1 MVGIVTLLH
10 TPWPTDQLSLR
21 ATYSPRDI
29 EIPKTASLRGEDA
42 GTGVSSTH
50 CPEAVHFSNPKRGIP
65 ESRHAEALEGKRDN
79 EAMRE
84 SYWKSAVERAG
95 ARHRRSY
102 QTRFFGAIEMMIS
115 AGELP
120 M

>member
-1 MVGIVTLLH
+1 MV
-10 TPWPTDQLSLR
+10 DRSALS
-21 ATYSPRDI
+21 SCSIFSQEHRDT
-29 EIPKTASLRGEDA
+29 KNGFSLRGEDA

-65 ESRHAEALEGKRDN
+65 ESRHAEALEGKGDN